1 MAPTKSKKLVS
12 DQKSKS
18 RMATKVPIRDS
29 PSTPQRSPIKRR
41 KIGISLQQKQTLI
54 DNLQLEVTERA
65 RRLRAQ
71 YHAHAQGIRSRIE
84 MRINRIP
91 TSLRKMTMGELL
103 MKFIQQEQQKAA
115 NVAPPPVPAK
125 DYPTRTQPKK
135 TAQAHHQK
143 RLSHE
148 ISGDKENA
156 NENGE
161 HLKKRVRGAQMGS
174 VRPTQ
179 VLSPTSSNS
188 RLAHR
193 ETSPRKAPL
202 SRPGSPLKGNG
213 QSRSATAI
221 NALTNMVEK
230 AKAAR
235 AAGSRKA
242 TTTSTSRPAT
252 AMSNKTRPVT
262 TSRNQPSRPP
272 TRVGRRLSNASD
284 TSQSSTTTVV
294 RKPTGTKATASSA
307 RKAITSSVR
316 KATTSTKTSGTLQT
330 SSSGRILRKR
340 A

>member
-1 MAPTKSKKLVS
+1 MILVS
-12 DQKSKS
+12 
-18 RMATKVPIRDS
+18 
-29 PSTPQRSPIKRR
+29 
-41 KIGISLQQKQTLI
+41 
-54 DNLQLEVTERA
+54 N
-65 RRLRAQ
+65 
-71 YHAHAQGIRSRIE
+71 
-84 MRINRIP
+84 
-91 TSLRKMTMGELL
+91 TSLTM
-103 MKFIQQEQQKAA
+103 
-115 NVAPPPVPAK
+115 
-125 DYPTRTQPKK
+125 
-135 TAQAHHQK
+135 H
-143 RLSHE
+143 SHE
-148 ISGDKENA
+148 ISGDKENT

-161 HLKKRVRGAQMGS
+161 HLKKRVRGAQMGT

-242 TTTSTSRPAT
+242 TTTTSTSRPAT
-252 AMSNKTRPVT
+252 AISNKTRPVT